1 MNSFVTPCTGPT
13 VGFGPFVFHRQQRL
27 VTRDGQPLALGGRA
41 LDILQ
46 VLVAHAGA
54 FVSKQTL
61 IDHVWPDSVV
71 EDINLR
77 VHIAALRR
85 AFGETREGN
94 RYILNHPRRGY
105 CFAVPVTL
113 RPGDE
118 PAAAEPS
125 ERHNLPARL
134 SPVIGRDKILGR
146 LLVEVPR
153 QSLTTITGPGGIGK
167 TTVALRVAELLL
179 EHFADGAWFID
190 LAGVDDPAQVAL
202 RIAQALDLAEECLAL
217 QLQARRVL
225 LVLDG
230 CEQLIDAC
238 RELAVTLRRAAPGVS
253 LLVSS
258 REILNLAD
266 ENIVQLPGLV
276 VVPAKQPD
284 HQMLACPAVQL
295 LVERVGARQQG
306 FKPTERDLAAL
317 VQICQRLDGLPLA
330 LELAAAQVDVLGV
343 AGVLEQLDYGLS
355 LLSHG
360 RRTAVARHRSLEAA
374 LDWSFDRLSQDER
387 TVFQR
392 LAVFEKRFS
401 LRAAM
406 AVVSC
411 PELAAD
417 RLPWLVSRLVNQ
429 SLVMVEL
436 RAEGTRFYL
445 LHTTRTYAL
454 EKLRCSG
461 QSQLFHRRYAL
472 QQAWQPRRSRPEAP
486 SQRLEQRVG
495 LL

>member
-1 MNSFVTPCTGPT
+1 MNSFVKPCTGPT
-13 VGFGPFVFHRQQRL
+13 VCFGPFVFHRQQRL
-27 VTRDGQPLALGGRA
+27 VSREGQPLALGGRA

-46 VLVAHAGA
+46 ILVAHAGA
-54 FVSKQTL
+54 FVSKQAL
-61 IDHVWPDSVV
+61 IDQVWPDSVV

-94 RYILNHPRRGY
+94 RYILNHPRQGY
-105 CFAVPVTL
+105 CFAVPLTL
-113 RPGDE
+113 ESVGE
-118 PAAAEPS
+118 SSSAEPS

-153 QSLTTITGPGGIGK
+153 QSLTTVTGPGGIGK

-190 LAGVDDPAQVAL
+190 LAGIGDPAQVAL
-202 RIAQALDLAEECLAL
+202 RIKHALGLADGCLAQ
-217 QLQARRVL
+217 QLQARRIL

-230 CEQLIDAC
+230 CEQLIDTC
-238 RELAVTLRRAAPGVS
+238 RELALTLRAGAPGVS

-266 ENIVQLPGLV
+266 ENVVQLSGLGMASADESDYV
-276 VVPAKQPD
+276 
-284 HQMLACPAVQL
+284 LGCPAVQL

-306 FKPTERDLAAL
+306 FQPGERDLAAL
-317 VQICQRLDGLPLA
+317 AQICRRLDGLPLA
-330 LELAAAQVDVLGV
+330 LELAAAQVNVLGV
-343 AGVLEQLDYGLS
+343 AGVLEQLDHGLS

-360 RRTAVARHRSLEAA
+360 RRTAVPRHRSLEAA
-374 LDWSFDRLSQDER
+374 LDWSFERLSHDER

-392 LAVFEKRFS
+392 LAVFEERFS
-401 LRAAM
+401 LKTAL
-406 AVVSC
+406 AVISC
-411 PELAAD
+411 PEVEAG
-417 RLPWLVSRLVNQ
+417 RLPWLLSRLVIQ
-429 SLVMVEL
+429 SLVMVEQ
-436 RAEGTRFYL
+436 RAEGTRFHL
-445 LHTTRTYAL
+445 LRTTRAYAL
-454 EKLRCSG
+454 EKLRHSG
-461 QSQLFHRRYAL
+461 QWPLWHRRYAL
-472 QQAWQPRRSRPEAP
+472 QQAWQTRSRPEVP
-486 SQRLEQRVG
+486 IQRTQQRVG

>member
-1 MNSFVTPCTGPT
+1 
-13 VGFGPFVFHRQQRL
+13 
-27 VTRDGQPLALGGRA
+27 
-41 LDILQ
+41 
-46 VLVAHAGA
+46 
-54 FVSKQTL
+54 
-61 IDHVWPDSVV
+61 
-71 EDINLR
+71 
-77 VHIAALRR
+77 
-85 AFGETREGN
+85 
-94 RYILNHPRRGY
+94 
-105 CFAVPVTL
+105 
-113 RPGDE
+113 
-118 PAAAEPS
+118 
-125 ERHNLPARL
+125 
-134 SPVIGRDKILGR
+134 
-146 LLVEVPR
+146 
-153 QSLTTITGPGGIGK
+153 
-167 TTVALRVAELLL
+167 
-179 EHFADGAWFID
+179 
-190 LAGVDDPAQVAL
+190 
-202 RIAQALDLAEECLAL
+202 
-217 QLQARRVL
+217 
-225 LVLDG
+225 
-230 CEQLIDAC
+230 
-238 RELAVTLRRAAPGVS
+238 LAVTLRRAAPGVS

-429 SLVMVEL
+429 SLVMVEQ